1 LTRSGA
7 ALRRL
12 VHTPHAHRDR
22 MWGVVARIAAA
33 AVVVAAV
40 QHHVSQIYE
49 AWRSEQQEGHQ
60 ETKLFPKRPDDVAG
74 TDGEGSEGGGG
85 RDETRTR
92 ADRADAARATGSE
105 RGASGPSGGHRTYS
119 TVAVGASSAPRVP
132 RFFSDERVSGRVRG
146 AWFGRARAFSPARRF
161 RGRARR
167 RSGAPRGAASRE
179 VETSAEMRA

>member
-1 LTRSGA
+1 
-7 ALRRL
+7 
-12 VHTPHAHRDR
+12 

-85 RDETRTR
+85 RDETRAR
-92 ADRADAARATGSE
+92 ADIADAARATGSE

-119 TVAVGASSAPRVP
+119 TVAVGASSAPLAKRGN
-132 RFFSDERVSGRVRG
+132 RGSFSTAPLFPG
-146 AWFGRARAFSPARRF
+146 AFAALGSAAPARSRQPGVFADARAVALALRAARRV
-161 RGRARR
+161 AR
-167 RSGAPRGAASRE
+167 
-179 VETSAEMRA
+179 

>member
-1 LTRSGA
+1 
-7 ALRRL
+7 
-12 VHTPHAHRDR
+12 

-85 RDETRTR
+85 RDETRAR
-92 ADRADAARATGSE
+92 ADREDAARATGSE

-119 TVAVGASSAPRVP
+119 TVAVGASSAPSAKRGS
-132 RFFSDERVSGRVRG
+132 FSTAPVFPGTFAALGSAAPARSRQPGVFAD
-146 AWFGRARAFSPARRF
+146 ARAVALALRAARRV
-161 RGRARR
+161 AR
-167 RSGAPRGAASRE
+167 
-179 VETSAEMRA
+179 

>member
-1 LTRSGA
+1 
-7 ALRRL
+7 
-12 VHTPHAHRDR
+12 

-85 RDETRTR
+85 RDETRAR

-119 TVAVGASSAPRVP
+119 TVAVGASSAPSAKRGN
-132 RFFSDERVSGRVRG
+132 RGSFSTAPLFPG
-146 AWFGRARAFSPARRF
+146 AFAALGSAAPARSHQPGVFTDARAVALALRAARRV
-161 RGRARR
+161 AR
-167 RSGAPRGAASRE
+167 
-179 VETSAEMRA
+179 